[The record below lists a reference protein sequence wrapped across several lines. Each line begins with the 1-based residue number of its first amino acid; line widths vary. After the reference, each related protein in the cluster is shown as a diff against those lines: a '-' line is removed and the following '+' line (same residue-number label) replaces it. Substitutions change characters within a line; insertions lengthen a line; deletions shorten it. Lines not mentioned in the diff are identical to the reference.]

1 MTMLTDMDRKV
12 LEILNKKLL
21 TTKTELAMALNK
33 EDFDGTEINIQRL
46 KEMGYVEKVESLGI
60 VFVITQ
66 RGIRALREMETGP
79 LQ

>member
-1 MTMLTDMDRKV
+1 MLTDMDRKV

>member
-1 MTMLTDMDRKV
+1 MTTITETDKKV

-33 EDFDGTEINIQRL
+33 EDFDGTDINIQRL
-46 KEMGYVEKVESLGI
+46 RELGYVEKVESLGV

-66 RGIRALREMETGP
+66 RGIRALREIQ